1 MHYLKSLKR
10 GRLLVVFHRKE
21 NSGSESFPAPGMD
34 GNDRTRIWELPDSN
48 QGLQTPSTSV
58 AGYTFFLDDI
68 RTSPS
73 FLEDCGLPSAL
84 VVWKWFGIFSLILV
98 YLEQVSFL
106 WVSNGLIKLISSCC
120 FGKVFYCH
128 EELWSFRRKVTL
140 KVPNLTLR

>member
-34 GNDRTRIWELPDSN
+34 GNDRTRIWELSDSN

-58 AGYTFFLDDI
+58 VGYTFFLDDI
-68 RTSPS
+68 RSSLS

-84 VVWKWFGIFSLILV
+84 VVWKWFWIFSLILV

-106 WVSNGLIKLISSCC
+106 WVSNGLIKLILLLWKSVLSS
-120 FGKVFYCH
+120 
-128 EELWSFRRKVTL
+128 RRTL
-140 KVPNLTLR
+140 IFQKKGDIESAQPHS